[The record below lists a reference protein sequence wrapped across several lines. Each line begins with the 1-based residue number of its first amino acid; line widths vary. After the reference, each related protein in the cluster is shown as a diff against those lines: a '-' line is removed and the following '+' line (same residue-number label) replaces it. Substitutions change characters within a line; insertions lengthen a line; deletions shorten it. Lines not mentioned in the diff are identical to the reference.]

1 MFGHTHEL
9 RADGL
14 TGSLRFERVA
24 LPVAGGVADQPD
36 KTMQALAVLES
47 VALAVMHER
56 AKERRSKAK
65 GRGRRR

>member
-24 LPVAGGVADQPD
+24 LPVAGGITEQPA

-47 VALAVMHER
+47 VALAVMSEQ
-56 AKERRSKAK
+56 AKERRSRE
-65 GRGRRR
+65 GRKR